1 MKAITS
7 KRFYGDE
14 SGAVAATYALALIP
28 LIAFAGVGFDYAR
41 VMGLDSELQNGADQA
56 ALAAASQLDGQDGA
70 RERATT
76 AATSMLQNL
85 AVLSSDCKTVTVA
98 DAGTECDSAGE
109 VRFYQDKKKTTAATE
124 DDNAN
129 YVEVQVDGRE
139 LNYSLLPIVGAYG
152 ANLSGVAFAGVG
164 SAICRVPPLMICS
177 PSEDPDVLFDA
188 DTKVGIGIKA
198 TGGSSW
204 SPGAFGFLEIG
215 EGKTSE
221 LAEALAFD
229 EGRFD
234 CQKIDEGT
242 NPETGNAQ
250 VLFDAV
256 NTRFDVGFSGGGTLS
271 PCLTGSC
278 PPAVNVTKDLIKEDT
293 TVNGNACRI
302 HNSGWKLPPVAQR
315 FSPRAYLNGDSSLS
329 TFNASGMPLAMGL
342 TRDMCHYISYKRDC
356 PTDNGGLND
365 RFGDGTWAI
374 QDYFARNHGMAPP
387 VALSDPS
394 SIAGSKITRYEVY
407 RWEIDNNN
415 FPGTINGQR
424 SKPLCIPGTSNI
436 DRRVLTVAIVRN
448 CENAITVGG
457 VTYEALKGGSRKALI
472 EEWVDMFLVEPVVD
486 DPDEEKNG
494 RDKDMIYMEVIGEAK
509 LGGSSGSP
517 TSQAIR
523 KDVPYLI
530 E

>member
-1 MKAITS
+1 MKAVTS
-7 KRFYGDE
+7 RRFFGDE

-56 ALAAASQLDGQDGA
+56 ALAAASQLDGQGEA
-70 RERATT
+70 CERAAN
-76 AATSMLQNL
+76 AASGMLQNL
-85 AVLSSDCKTVTVA
+85 AVLSSESKLVTVA
-98 DAGTECDSAGE
+98 SETACDATGQI
-109 VRFYQDKKKTTAATE
+109 RFYQDKEKTTAATE
-124 DDNAN
+124 DGNAN
-129 YVEVQVDGRE
+129 FVEVQVDGRR
-139 LNYSLLPIVGAYG
+139 LDYSLLPIVGAYG
-152 ANLSGVAFAGVG
+152 ADLAGVAFAGVG

-177 PSEDPDVLFDA
+177 PSEDPNVLFDA
-188 DTKVGIGIKA
+188 DSKVGIGVKA

-215 EGKTSE
+215 DGQTAE
-221 LAEALAFD
+221 LAQALAFD

-250 VLFDAV
+250 ILFEAV
-256 NTRFDVGFSGGGTLS
+256 NTRFDIRDTGNDQTLRPCDTGG
-271 PCLTGSC
+271 C
-278 PPAVNVTKDLIKEDT
+278 PPARNVTKDLIKEDT
-293 TVNGNACRI
+293 TVNGNSCRI
-302 HNSGWKLPPVAQR
+302 GNKGWKLPPLAQR
-315 FSPRAYLNGDSSLS
+315 FSPRAYMNGDSSLS
-329 TFNASGMPLAMGL
+329 MFNASGMPLVMGL
-342 TRDMCHYISYKRDC
+342 TRDMCHYVSYDRDC
-356 PTDNGGLND
+356 PQDNGGLND

-374 QDYFARNHGMAPP
+374 RDYFARNHGMAPP
-387 VALSDPS
+387 DANMS
-394 SIAGSKITRYEVY
+394 RYEVY

-415 FPGTINGQR
+415 FPGSTNGQR
-424 SKPLCIPGTSNI
+424 SKPLCVPGTSNI

-448 CENAITVGG
+448 CEKAITVGG

-486 DPDEEKNG
+486 DADERANG

-509 LGGSSGSP
+509 LGGGSGSP